1 MQKKMVET
9 IKAKDLFFLSP
20 LGTLSLGRLVPATP
34 WLRAPAARRR
44 TVPQRGAAAAT
55 AAPCLVCSY
64 DTSLMLQNI
73 KSSIFFFNSMGLGP
87 HAELSMVA

>member
-1 MQKKMVET
+1 MVET

-44 TVPQRGAAAAT
+44 TAPQRGAA

>member
-9 IKAKDLFFLSP
+9 IKAKDLLFFSP

-34 WLRAPAARRR
+34 CLRAPAARRR
-44 TVPQRGAAAAT
+44 TGPQRGAAA

>member
-34 WLRAPAARRR
+34 WLRAPAAARRR
-44 TVPQRGAAAAT
+44 TGPQRGTAA

>member
-44 TVPQRGAAAAT
+44 TGPQRGAAAA
-55 AAPCLVCSY
+55 PSLVRSY

>member
-9 IKAKDLFFLSP
+9 IKAKDLFFLSSRH
-20 LGTLSLGRLVPATP
+20 SLTRPFGAGNSLVESTSG
-34 WLRAPAARRR
+34 AARRR
-44 TVPQRGAAAAT
+44 TGPQRGAAAA
-55 AAPCLVCSY
+55 PCLLCSY

>member
-44 TVPQRGAAAAT
+44 TGPQRGAAA

>member
-1 MQKKMVET
+1 MVET

-34 WLRAPAARRR
+34 WLRAPAAARRR
-44 TVPQRGAAAAT
+44 TGPQRGAA

>member
-9 IKAKDLFFLSP
+9 IKAKDLFFSLSSRH
-20 LGTLSLGRLVPATP
+20 SLTRPFGAGNSLVESTSGGASAYWPT
-34 WLRAPAARRR
+34 
-44 TVPQRGAAAAT
+44 AAA
-55 AAPCLVCSY
+55 AAPCLLCSY

>member
-9 IKAKDLFFLSP
+9 IKAKDLFFSP
-20 LGTLSLGRLVPATP
+20 LGTLSLGHLVPATP

-44 TVPQRGAAAAT
+44 TGPQRGAA

>member
-1 MQKKMVET
+1 MVET

-44 TVPQRGAAAAT
+44 TVPQRGAAAA
-55 AAPCLVCSY
+55 PCLVCSY